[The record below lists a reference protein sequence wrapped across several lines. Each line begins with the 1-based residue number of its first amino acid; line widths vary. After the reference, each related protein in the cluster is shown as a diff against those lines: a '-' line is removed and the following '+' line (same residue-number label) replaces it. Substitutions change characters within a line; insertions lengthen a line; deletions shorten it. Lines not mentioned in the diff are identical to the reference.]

1 MLKNLKSILYL
12 LEKKEKIQFSKLA
25 IFMFIASILETIG
38 LASIFPLI
46 NFLTNQEKSISFLEN
61 IFANF
66 NFFFKSNY
74 MIFLIFIIFSVYLI
88 KNIFLSFYYW
98 FENRFA
104 YNTRFNLGVR
114 LYNGYLNSPYK
125 FHLKNNSSI
134 LVTKIVQE
142 TSIFGSAIM
151 NLSTLIT
158 EIMVVIG
165 IASLLLIIKPYETFY
180 VIVIILFVS
189 LIFYYLTKKKTFKL
203 GKFLVS
209 AQKNKMKILNESL
222 RSLQEIIIFRV
233 SEYFYKLFKLK
244 SMEVSELGYKMAF
257 INRMPKIWFE
267 MVSIIII
274 SFIIIYSTLQNDT
287 TISILGT
294 LGIFFLSA
302 LKIIPSVNKILVALQ
317 SMKYSETA
325 VTSLSNDIKLFQD
338 QKTVSKENKKLE
350 KLNLKK
356 NIIFKNIGFKFNSEN
371 EEILKNINFEIKKKE
386 FIAIIGKTGSGKT
399 TFLNLLMGLLKPTTG
414 QITIDEQDI
423 HKNIEGW
430 RSNLGFVPQN
440 ISLLDDT
447 LKKNIAYG
455 LPDNLISE
463 SNIKKSIELSQLS
476 TFLQNNKDQLDMSIG
491 ESGVKISG
499 GQKQRVAIAR
509 ALYNNPEILIF
520 DEPTS
525 SLDPN
530 TTRKL
535 FDTLKQL
542 NNEKTIILV
551 SHDIRDFSI
560 FDKVY
565 EIKNQSIVKLK
576 A

>member
-1 MLKNLKSILYL
+1 
-12 LEKKEKIQFSKLA
+12 
-25 IFMFIASILETIG
+25 
-38 LASIFPLI
+38 
-46 NFLTNQEKSISFLEN
+46 
-61 IFANF
+61 
-66 NFFFKSNY
+66 
-74 MIFLIFIIFSVYLI
+74 
-88 KNIFLSFYYW
+88 
-98 FENRFA
+98 
-104 YNTRFNLGVR
+104 
-114 LYNGYLNSPYK
+114 
-125 FHLKNNSSI
+125 
-134 LVTKIVQE
+134 
-142 TSIFGSAIM
+142 
-151 NLSTLIT
+151 
-158 EIMVVIG
+158 
-165 IASLLLIIKPYETFY
+165 
-180 VIVIILFVS
+180 
-189 LIFYYLTKKKTFKL
+189 
-203 GKFLVS
+203 
-209 AQKNKMKILNESL
+209 
-222 RSLQEIIIFRV
+222 
-233 SEYFYKLFKLK
+233 
-244 SMEVSELGYKMAF
+244 MEVSELGYKMAF

-274 SFIIIYSTLQNDT
+274 SFIIIYSTLQNDN

-317 SMKYSETA
+317 SMKDSETA
-325 VTSLSNDIKLFQD
+325 VTCLSNDIKLFQD